1 MITYCNFLGQ
11 ESYEEIINKVKEGI
25 KGLKNQPETTEK
37 YSNMDKG
44 PATYSVVKK
53 LRDNDMELHTD
64 KQVILCT
71 LYRAVLKLQYMLE
84 KTKIGEML
92 LFQMRTI

>member
-25 KGLKNQPETTEK
+25 EGLKNQPETTEK

-64 KQVILCT
+64 KQVHILCT
-71 LYRAVLKLQYMLE
+71 L
-84 KTKIGEML
+84 
-92 LFQMRTI
+92 